1 MDSVIEIQR
10 QTHEDIER
18 FERALYTLLSRPQPT
33 HSHSLQKEHKAS
45 QILDRLF
52 SRIVT
57 LNDLYHDEDAR
68 KKELDAL
75 SAQSHQ
81 NDLSEFYERLN
92 KIQEHHNKYPDAVP
106 LAFDFEIAAFFDEP
120 AQDGDEDFEEEDR
133 MCDSVFYLFN
143 ILILFSPIFLV
154 AIALLFS
161 GEEAYGKYLDLYVNH
176 TAYNNLKN
184 IGKRPGYLQYLDL
197 LLVAQSNP
205 VHSDLSKETRFT
217 KDFET

>member
-18 FERALYTLLSRPQPT
+18 FERALYTLLSRPQAT
-33 HSHSLQKEHKAS
+33 HSHNLQNEHKAS
-45 QILDRLF
+45 QIMDRLF

-81 NDLSEFYERLN
+81 NDLSEFYERLD

-120 AQDGDEDFEEEDR
+120 LDGDEDFEEEDR
-133 MCDSVFYLFN
+133 MCNSPFYLRS
-143 ILILFSPIFLV
+143 ILIVRLFPIYLL

-197 LLVAQSNP
+197 LLAAQSNP
-205 VHSDLSKETRFT
+205 VHSELSKETRFT

>member
-18 FERALYTLLSRPQPT
+18 FERALYTLLSRPLAT
-33 HSHSLQKEHKAS
+33 HSHNLQNEHKAS
-45 QILDRLF
+45 QIMDRLF
-52 SRIVT
+52 SRIVS

-92 KIQEHHNKYPDAVP
+92 KIQEHYNKYPDAVP

-133 MCDSVFYLFN
+133 MYNSSYTYLRYQT
-143 ILILFSPIFLV
+143 SIFMV

-197 LLVAQSNP
+197 LLAAQSSP

>member
-1 MDSVIEIQR
+1 MIQIQVSINLISIRKCIGDGEYLVACVDASHGWLKRKAEFEQAAFRVDLTMDSLIEIQR

-18 FERALYTLLSRPQPT
+18 FERALYTLLSRPQAT
-33 HSHSLQKEHKAS
+33 HSRNLQNEHKAS

-57 LNDLYHDEDAR
+57 LNDLYNDEDAR

-106 LAFDFEIAAFFDEP
+106 LAFDFEIATFLEEP
-120 AQDGDEDFEEEDR
+120 ALDGDEDFEEEDR
-133 MCDSVFYLFN
+133 MCSPTFTYLT
-143 ILILFSPIFLV
+143 
-154 AIALLFS
+154 
-161 GEEAYGKYLDLYVNH
+161 Y
-176 TAYNNLKN
+176 
-184 IGKRPGYLQYLDL
+184 
-197 LLVAQSNP
+197 
-205 VHSDLSKETRFT
+205 
-217 KDFET
+217 